1 MRYVNKMKKMGLLA
15 AVVLG
20 LTACANSSSPQID
33 IYKALEEVVTSEKQF
48 SKQQQ
53 PLVELE
59 KKEKEK
65 YDQIISLG
73 MKEHK
78 QIQRLSDEAL
88 NIVKKREER
97 IQQEKKSMDE
107 SKEKFQVAVE
117 LIQDLEEEEYKKE
130 AESLI
135 VLMNKRYDSY
145 DALHKQ
151 YEKAVQL
158 DRQLY
163 EMFKKNDVK
172 LDELEK
178 QITTINKT
186 YEQIMK
192 ANEEFNQLTKQYNE
206 AKVGLYKKAG
216 LEVAK
221 ENQKESVQ

>member
-1 MRYVNKMKKMGLLA
+1 MRYVNKIKKMSLLA

-20 LTACANSSSPQID
+20 LTACGNSPQVD
-33 IYKALEEVVTSEKQF
+33 IYKALEDVVTSEKQF

-78 QIQRLSDEAL
+78 QIEHLSDEAL

-97 IQQEKKSMDE
+97 IQQEKKSMDA
-107 SKEKFQVAVE
+107 SKEKFQAAIE

-130 AESLI
+130 AEALI

-145 DALHKQ
+145 DVLHKQ

-163 EMFKKNDVK
+163 EMFKKKDVK
-172 LDELEK
+172 LEELEN

-206 AKVGLYKKAG
+206 AKAALYKKAG
-216 LEVAK
+216 LEVVK
-221 ENQKESVQ
+221 ESEKESVQ

>member
-1 MRYVNKMKKMGLLA
+1 MRYISKMKKMGLFM

-20 LTACANSSSPQID
+20 LTACANSSPQVD
-33 IYKALEEVVTSEKQF
+33 IYKALEEVVASEKQF

-59 KKEKEK
+59 KQEKEK

-78 QIQRLSDEAL
+78 KIQSLSDEAL
-88 NIVKKREER
+88 NIVKKREQR

-107 SKEKFQVAVE
+107 SKAKFKEAVE
-117 LIQDLEEEEYKKE
+117 LIQELEEEKYKKE
-130 AESLI
+130 AEKLI

-145 DALHKQ
+145 DTLHKQ

-163 EMFKKNDVK
+163 EMFKKDDVK
-172 LDELEK
+172 LGELEK

-186 YEQIMK
+186 YEEIMK
-192 ANEEFNQLTKQYNE
+192 ANEEFNQLTKQYNQ
-206 AKVGLYKKAG
+206 AKVTLYKKAG
-216 LEVAK
+216 LEVVK
-221 ENQKESVQ
+221 ESQEESVQ